1 MQGVAAQGAKGHEI
15 REKQSMSR
23 LFEGPGLSQRE
34 TWYPTLAKT
43 VWVLSQLHD
52 YVQASHYVTLLTMN
66 PEYML
71 QKFI

>member
-1 MQGVAAQGAKGHEI
+1 
-15 REKQSMSR
+15 MSR

-71 QKFI
+71 RNIHLASDF

>member
-1 MQGVAAQGAKGHEI
+1 
-15 REKQSMSR
+15 MSR